1 MSTGNRASSK
11 AGTGLANRKARNI
24 AVALAVYAVAV
35 PLVLS
40 ALIATQLPAG
50 LPPLAGTLALAVVM
64 LGPGIAAVV
73 GAMRGPDSIVRELAQ
88 FRNSEPQQIIIH
100 VFFHGIIFAYIVA
113 LALVGA
119 SPERLLPLFAVSI
132 LGVLCGWLLFV
143 HLLIQAEPS
152 AARRATAILT
162 DIAFISVYM
171 HIGDE
176 FAAPWFPMYVWV
188 IIGFGF
194 RFGERPLLASTML
207 SLLSFGVV
215 FVTTP
220 YWRDRPSFA
229 AGVVLSLVLLP
240 AYTANLVRLLTSAK
254 AQAEEANAAKSRFLA
269 IMSHEL
275 RTPLNSMIGM
285 GSLFGRTNLDAE
297 QRDMLAT
304 MQLSARTLL
313 GLINDILD
321 FSKIEAGKLQP
332 EIESFVL
339 HQVLGGAVAILRPQA
354 EAKGLTL
361 ALAIDPRLPNAY
373 RGLPLQLRQILINLI
388 ANAIKFTPQ
397 GRIEV
402 SARFVGRESDIIRT
416 RLAVRDEGIG
426 IAPESLEKIFDVF
439 TQADGTVTR
448 RYGGTGLGLAI
459 AKQLTQLMGG
469 SISVASEPGKGS
481 TFTVELPLQHDA
493 AGALRPPDLSGR
505 EVVLVTTDAEL
516 AQQLQGRIRAWQGE
530 APWLADAEAAVKYL
544 GATAPEAP
552 RPILLVDGR
561 EDLLAGLSLTHR
573 LASAAARA
581 PLALF
586 LAPTGGGDSV
596 AGLGASQLAAILE
609 APVDDSSLAGALH
622 SAIAVDVRAVEV
634 ETMRTTQAADEQTPA
649 APSIAPPP
657 LPTAARK
664 LKILIAE
671 DNSANRKILRRIL
684 EMAGHQTAVVNDG
697 EAALAVL
704 DRDRF
709 DLALLDINMPEM
721 SGYEVTKLYR
731 MEHLGESRLPIIAL
745 TADATS
751 ETERQCR
758 EAGMDA
764 VLTKPVDAAQL
775 LAAIDETY
783 ARVAKPGTAVA
794 VSPVVTPISA
804 HPRFFADAGA
814 IVDEATIEALRMLG
828 GGSDFLGDVID
839 TFCADGRRLIELL
852 RRAADEADLRAF
864 KELTHSL
871 RSGAANVGAARLCQT
886 LTTLRDLT
894 ARDLRQNGPVYIE
907 KLQTEFAKLETAL
920 GRMVRESQ
928 LG

>member
-1 MSTGNRASSK
+1 MSTGNRASSRV
-11 AGTGLANRKARNI
+11 GTGLANRKARNI
-24 AVALAVYAVAV
+24 AVALAVHAIAV

-40 ALIATQLPAG
+40 ALITTRLPPG
-50 LPPLAGTLALAVVM
+50 LPPLSGTLALAVVM
-64 LGPGIAAVV
+64 LGPGIAAIV
-73 GAMRGPDSIVRELAQ
+73 GAMRGPDSIVRELLG
-88 FRNSEPQQIIIH
+88 FRDSEPQQIIIH
-100 VFFHGIIFAYIVA
+100 VFFHGIIFAYIVGLA
-113 LALVGA
+113 LAGA
-119 SPERLLPLFAVSI
+119 NPDRLLPLFAVSL

-194 RFGERPLLASTML
+194 RFGVRPLLASTIL
-207 SLLSFGVV
+207 SMASFGVV
-215 FVTTP
+215 FATTP

-285 GSLFGRTNLDAE
+285 GSLFGRTNLDGE

-361 ALAIDPRLPNAY
+361 ALTIDPRLPNAY

-402 SARFVGRESDIIRT
+402 SARFIGRERDVIRT

-426 IAPESLEKIFDVF
+426 IAAEALEKIFDVF

-516 AQQLQGRIRAWQGE
+516 AERLQGRIRAWQGE
-530 APWLADAEAAVKYL
+530 APWLADTEAAGKYL
-544 GATAPEAP
+544 AAIAAEAP

-561 EDLLAGLSLTHR
+561 EDLLAGLSLAHR
-573 LASAAARA
+573 LASAAPRS
-581 PLALF
+581 PLTLF
-586 LAPTGGGDSV
+586 LAPPGGGDSV

-609 APVDDSSLAGALH
+609 APVDDSALAGALL
-622 SAIAVDVRAVEV
+622 SAIAVDIRAIEV
-634 ETMRTTQAADEQTPA
+634 EATQTTPDADEQAPP

-657 LPTAARK
+657 LPAPARK
-664 LKILIAE
+664 LKILLAE
-671 DNSANRKILRRIL
+671 DNSANRKIVRRIL
-684 EMAGHQTAVVNDG
+684 EMAGHSVATVNDG

-709 DLALLDINMPEM
+709 DLVLMDINMPEM

-731 MEHLGESRLPIIAL
+731 MEHLGEARLPIIAL

-758 EAGMDA
+758 ESGMDA
-764 VLTKPVDAAQL
+764 VLTKPVEAAQL

-783 ARVAKPGTAVA
+783 ARVANPGNATLA
-794 VSPVVTPISA
+794 SPVVTPISA
-804 HPRFFADAGA
+804 HPRYFADAGA
-814 IVDEATIEALRMLG
+814 VVDEATIEALRMLG
-828 GGSDFLGDVID
+828 GSSDFLGDVVE
-839 TFCADGRRLIELL
+839 TFCNDGRRLLEHL
-852 RRAADEADLRAF
+852 RQAVAEGDLRAF

-871 RSGAANVGAARLCQT
+871 RSGAANVGAARLCQA
-886 LTTLRDLT
+886 LTGLRDISGK
-894 ARDLRQNGPVYIE
+894 DLRQNGASYIE
-907 KLQTEFAKLETAL
+907 KLQGEFTKLESTL
-920 GRMVRESQ
+920 SRMVREQSHA
-928 LG
+928 